1 MVKAQPGN
9 VGIKGAD
16 RGLDGRLHFGKTGI
30 VRVKAGE
37 NMGVSVIRDQK
48 GAMERERGRDRHLP
62 DLTEP
67 TRPMTRSNAP
77 RARKHRTVGA
87 PGTSDRPNA
96 RTDPAVAANRGPLH
110 RVAPAKGGV
119 RPVTPPPRPCRR
131 LP

>member
-1 MVKAQPGN
+1 MRFWGVQGAWMIKAQPGN

-62 DLTEP
+62 DPDRADQAHVTFDH
-67 TRPMTRSNAP
+67 AP
-77 RARKHRTVGA
+77 CKEAPNRQGAR
-87 PGTSDRPNA
+87 D
-96 RTDPAVAANRGPLH
+96 L
-110 RVAPAKGGV
+110 
-119 RPVTPPPRPCRR
+119 
-131 LP
+131 